1 MRNYNTKFTIRL
13 SQEEREE
20 LEGIVHRGR
29 VAAGK
34 RRRAHIL
41 LKADAG
47 PDGPSLTDEQVA
59 DALDVSKTTVH
70 NVRKAYVEQGPSE
83 AIERKQAVRHRLP
96 KLDGEKE
103 AHLVALACEPAP
115 QGRTRWTLRLLAD
128 KMVELKIIDSVSKET
143 VRRSLKKQNQALVEA
158 TLGSAEERRCGFR
171 VGDGRRAGRV
181 QAAL

>member
-1 MRNYNTKFTIRL
+1 MRNYNTKFTVRL

-20 LEGIVHRGR
+20 LEGVVNRGR

-41 LKADAG
+41 LKGDAG
-47 PDGPSLTDEQVA
+47 PEGLSLTDEQVA

-70 NVRKAYVEQGPSE
+70 NVRKAYVELGLSE
-83 AIERKQAVRHRLP
+83 AIEHKQTVRHRLP

-115 QGRTRWTLRLLAD
+115 PGRTRWTLRLLAD
-128 KMVELKIIDSVSKET
+128 KMVELKIVDSLSKET
-143 VRRSLKKQNQALVEA
+143 VRRSLKK
-158 TLGSAEERRCGFR
+158 TKSSLG
-171 VGDGRRAGRV
+171 
-181 QAAL
+181 